1 MYATRQAETVP
12 LGRGGSPSDIA
23 GVVLFLASE
32 DAGFVTGQTL
42 YVDGDMLTQLRSP
55 QGGPTPAGLAG

>member
-55 QGGPTPAGLAG
+55 QVE